1 MAWRA
6 LNKLDKISKSKLK
19 GKLKIQFFRS
29 TVKNVL
35 LYWAESWTLKNKT
48 CRRLD
53 GTYTRMLRADLSFT
67 WRDRIKNIE
76 LYGKLSK
83 ITAVLEA
90 RRLRF
95 IGHILK
101 STGMSITDVGTK
113 TGNKEKRKVSIYI
126 CGPVEE

>member
-6 LNKLDKISKSKLK
+6 LNKLDKISKSKLT

-35 LYWAESWTLKNKT
+35 LYWAESWTLKNKM

-53 GTYTRMLRADLSFT
+53 GTYARMSRADLSFT

-113 TGNKEKRKVSIYI
+113 TGNKEKGKVSIYI